1 MRAFVA
7 IFPPSEIQ
15 AAAVAMAL
23 EAVRRH
29 GVRAGDRVRWVR
41 SENVHL
47 TLKFLGG
54 IQEEVLGDLC
64 AALEETCAG
73 HAPFDVGLAGLGAF
87 PSAQRAR
94 ILWTG
99 VGAGFD
105 RLRALAADLEATLA
119 PLGFEREE
127 RPYTPHLT
135 LGRVRRRP
143 ASFDALP
150 TVTEDLRFQVR
161 RVELAESTLTPE
173 GAVYRIIGAFALKRR
188 S

>member
-7 IFPPSEIQ
+7 IFPPAEIQ

-64 AALEETCAG
+64 TALEETCAG

-105 RLRALAADLEATLA
+105 RLRALAADLEAAVA

-127 RPYTPHLT
+127 RAFVPHLT
-135 LGRVRRRP
+135 LGRVRGRP
-143 ASFDALP
+143 ASFDLP
-150 TVTEDLRFQVR
+150 PDAQDLGFRVR
-161 RVELAESTLTPE
+161 RVELVKSTLTPE
-173 GAVYRIIGAFALKRR
+173 GAVYRTVKAFALRG
-188 S
+188 SS